1 MNAAL
6 NDNPREPNPNHEAE
20 DLTEEQ
26 LFLERATAYWL
37 NVMSAEERQAFER
50 QMRSDTGFREEAEA
64 WRVMLA
70 AVREWLA
77 APAPGVE
84 EFKRQRQNMPIE
96 PLVETNV
103 NHLPFPWRRISS
115 RKTREGRNP
124 PFPWR
129 RANRHKHQSKEV
141 RTMKFIGYSIIL
153 VLTTILG
160 YSGYVS
166 QYLTERTQLKPDE
179 RLAPAIQVL
188 NSETD
193 PQAVDAALNDLE
205 RLTLQ
210 KDKLAEGFQAVDA
223 YFRKINESDE
233 TFAKAYL
240 VRARM
245 LYRLGREDEA
255 VRLFET
261 GMVQYRFPDAFPF
274 YIDTL
279 KEAGK
284 AKEAVAAQY
293 HGAIRPEVIEDSW
306 RNFIGQFYDALSG
319 YKKTTP
325 QSAVD
330 TILPLLQ
337 DDPAHPEYKQIA
349 EALCLLADGRY
360 GEAMRRLDQ
369 IEADLAGRTDK
380 ETSYSE
386 WRNIPLYRAA
396 VEIMRDN
403 QDEPVQ
409 RQIHAFWERNQDRPP
424 FVAWMALALARILN
438 MEGGE
443 ISKRSLPVTQEL
455 MDLGFSSNPQITSTL
470 SEYTITHLLDLQ
482 QIGLYYRGRWNEA
495 KSICIE
501 LTNKYFPR
509 TQGAVNAMNSL
520 GLIYGKRENNYI
532 EAEKCFRRV
541 ILESP
546 FDDIRRSAANWL
558 YNMKLQQGE
567 SPSNLIKYLE
577 EFRALEI
584 NPDKRNNIDKIIE
597 YYRGEE
603 MKKSNR

>member
-1 MNAAL
+1 MNATPYDDL
-6 NDNPREPNPNHEAE
+6 REPDPIDETE
-20 DLTEEQ
+20 DLTEEG

-37 NVMSAEERQAFER
+37 DEMSPEERQAFEH
-50 QMRSDTGFREEAEA
+50 QMRSNPDFRDQAET
-64 WRVMLA
+64 WRVILT

-84 EFKRQRQNMPIE
+84 EFKHQRQNTPIE
-96 PLVETNV
+96 PLMETNV
-103 NHLPFPWRRISS
+103 NHLPWPWRWISS
-115 RKTREGRNP
+115 RKIREGRIPSCPGQRINS
-124 PFPWR
+124 
-129 RANRHKHQSKEV
+129 HKHPTKEA
-141 RTMKFIGYSIIL
+141 RTMKLIGYSLFL

-160 YSGYVS
+160 YGGYVS
-166 QYLTERTQLKPDE
+166 QYLSERTQLKPDE
-179 RLAPAIQVL
+179 RLAPAILVL
-188 NSETD
+188 NTETD

-223 YFRKINESDE
+223 YFRKIRESDA
-233 TFAKAYL
+233 TFAKAL
-240 VRARM
+240 LIRARM
-245 LYRLGREDEA
+245 LYRLGNEDEA
-255 VRLFET
+255 GRLFET

-293 HGAIRPEVIEDSW
+293 QGATRPEVIEDSW

-337 DDPAHPEYKQIA
+337 DDDAHPEYKQIA

-369 IEADLAGRTDK
+369 IEADMAVLPDK

-403 QDEPVQ
+403 QDEPVRQ
-409 RQIHAFWERNQDRPP
+409 QIHAFWERNQDRPP
-424 FVAWMALALARILN
+424 FVAWMAMALVRIVHST
-438 MEGGE
+438 GGE
-443 ISKRSLPVTQEL
+443 ISKRTLAITQEL
-455 MDLGFSSNPQITSTL
+455 VDLGFSTNPQITSTL
-470 SEYTITHLLDLQ
+470 SEYTITHLLDHYQ
-482 QIGLYYRGRWNEA
+482 MGLLYRGKWRES
-495 KSICIE
+495 KSVCME
-501 LTNKYFPR
+501 LITKYFPR
-509 TQGAVNAMNSL
+509 THGAVNAMNTMGMIL
-520 GLIYGKRENNYI
+520 EQHEHNYA
-532 EAEKCFRRV
+532 EAEKCYRRV

-546 FDDIRRSAANWL
+546 FDVFRKIALGCLHNIKAF
-558 YNMKLQQGE
+558 QGE
-567 SPSNLIKYLE
+567 SPQNLVKYLE
-577 EFRALEI
+577 ELRAYVTNEESKKKLDETISEI
-584 NPDKRNNIDKIIE
+584 
-597 YYRGEE
+597 
-603 MKKSNR
+603 KSSSND

>member
-1 MNAAL
+1 
-6 NDNPREPNPNHEAE
+6 
-20 DLTEEQ
+20 
-26 LFLERATAYWL
+26 
-37 NVMSAEERQAFER
+37 
-50 QMRSDTGFREEAEA
+50 
-64 WRVMLA
+64 
-70 AVREWLA
+70 
-77 APAPGVE
+77 
-84 EFKRQRQNMPIE
+84 
-96 PLVETNV
+96 
-103 NHLPFPWRRISS
+103 
-115 RKTREGRNP
+115 
-124 PFPWR
+124 
-129 RANRHKHQSKEV
+129 
-141 RTMKFIGYSIIL
+141 MKLIGYSLIL

-160 YSGYVS
+160 YGGYVS
-166 QYLTERTQLKPDE
+166 QYLSERTQLKPDE
-179 RLAPAIQVL
+179 RLAPAILVL
-188 NSETD
+188 NTETD

-337 DDPAHPEYKQIA
+337 DDDAHPEYKQIA
-349 EALCLLADGRY
+349 EALCLLADSRY
-360 GEAMRRLDQ
+360 GESLSLLDR
-369 IEADLAGRTDK
+369 IEADLAGLPDK

-396 VEIMRDN
+396 VEIRRDD

-409 RQIHAFWERNQDRPP
+409 RQIRAFWERNQDRPP
-424 FVAWMALALARILN
+424 FVAWMAMALVRIVHST
-438 MEGGE
+438 GGE
-443 ISKRSLPVTQEL
+443 ISKRTLAITQEL
-455 MDLGFSSNPQITSTL
+455 VDLGFSTNPKITSTL
-470 SEYTITHLLDLQ
+470 SEYTITHMLDHYQMGLL
-482 QIGLYYRGRWNEA
+482 YRGKWSES
-495 KSICIE
+495 KSVCME
-501 LTNKYFPR
+501 LIAKYFPR
-509 TQGAVNAMNSL
+509 THGAVNAMNTL
-520 GLIYGKRENNYI
+520 GMILEQHEHNYI
-532 EAEKCFRRV
+532 EAEKCYRRV

-546 FDDIRRSAANWL
+546 FDVFRKIALGCLHNIKAF
-558 YNMKLQQGE
+558 QGE
-567 SPSNLIKYLE
+567 TPQNLVKYLE
-577 EFRALEI
+577 ELRAYVTNEESKKKLDETISEI
-584 NPDKRNNIDKIIE
+584 KSSSID
-597 YYRGEE
+597 
-603 MKKSNR
+603 